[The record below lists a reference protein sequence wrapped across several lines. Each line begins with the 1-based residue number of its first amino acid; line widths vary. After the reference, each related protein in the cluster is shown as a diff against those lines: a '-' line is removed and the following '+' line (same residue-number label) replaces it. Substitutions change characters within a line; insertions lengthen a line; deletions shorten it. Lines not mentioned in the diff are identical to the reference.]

1 MRSLALGLVRLSLGF
16 YHGMRDPE
24 FQAIIFLLAM
34 SVLGGSI
41 FYHSV
46 EGWSWLDSAYF
57 SVVALTTVGDAN
69 PRPTHRPVQDIH
81 EGLLAGRESVWC
93 WRFCPGLDRIGTW
106 SAGTDTTKSR
116 ITKSRPSMDRGLLM
130 PHS

>member
-1 MRSLALGLVRLSLGF
+1 MRSLGLGLVRLFIGF
-16 YHGMRDPE
+16 RHGLRDPE

-34 SVLGGSI
+34 SVLVGAA

-69 PRPTHRPVQDIH
+69 LGPTT
-81 EGLLAGRESVWC
+81 GLSKIFTMGFSLAGI
-93 WRFCPGLDRIGTW
+93 GLVL
-106 SAGTDTTKSR
+106 AFLSR
-116 ITKSRPSMDRGLLM
+116 LGSYRDRG
-130 PHS
+130 SDN